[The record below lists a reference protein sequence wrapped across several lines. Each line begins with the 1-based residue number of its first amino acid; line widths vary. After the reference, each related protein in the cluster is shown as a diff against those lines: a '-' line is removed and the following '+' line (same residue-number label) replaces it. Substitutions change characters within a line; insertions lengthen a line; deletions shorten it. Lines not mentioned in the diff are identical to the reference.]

1 MKFEFIKVEDA
12 ADKWV
17 PYMNNKHVLS
27 GGYWILFLNTPLKFE
42 LDKVKG
48 RC

>member
-1 MKFEFIKVEDA
+1 
-12 ADKWV
+12 
-17 PYMNNKHVLS
+17 VLS

-48 RC
+48 RCWQVGPRC